1 MHQPPYRAE
10 ALTAPDLPCPDP
22 GGAARLLPP
31 GRASAPPSPTPDDIP
46 TLVALHG
53 ELDFPSA
60 ARVRDQLGE
69 ALAASPSGLELDLS
83 GLAFC
88 DCAGLNVLLEIRHR
102 ALTVGKTFTVQAAS
116 AAVDRLLEVVGVQEL
131 LSSKRPRSMNP
142 RHGGPV
148 TAPQSPCVGVQHVR
162 RLSLRVSDP
171 A

>member
-1 MHQPPYRAE
+1 MQQPPYRAE

-22 GGAARLLPP
+22 GGAAGLLPP
-31 GRASAPPSPTPDDIP
+31 GRVSVPSPNRDGIP
-46 TLVALHG
+46 TLVTLHG
-53 ELDFPSA
+53 ELDFASG

-102 ALTVGKTFTVQAAS
+102 AVSVGKTFTVQAAS
-116 AAVDRLLEVVGVQEL
+116 PAVDRLLDVVGVQEL
-131 LSSKRPRSMNP
+131 LASRRPRSMNP

-148 TAPQSPCVGVQHVR
+148 TAPQSPCVGAQRAR
-162 RLSLRVSDP
+162 RLSLCVSDP

>member
-31 GRASAPPSPTPDDIP
+31 GRVSVSSSTRDGIP

-53 ELDFPSA
+53 ELDLASG

-69 ALAASPSGLELDLS
+69 VLAASPSGLELDLS
-83 GLAFC
+83 GLVFC

-102 ALTVGKTFTVQAAS
+102 ALAVGKTFTIQAAS
-116 AAVDRLLEVVGVQEL
+116 SAVDRLLEVVGAQGL
-131 LSSKRPRSMNP
+131 LSSRCPRPMDP
-142 RHGGPV
+142 RNSGSV
-148 TAPQSPCVGVQHVR
+148 TGPQSPCVGVQRTR